1 MKPSRLKKCILNIY
15 LKTIKIV
22 VMDNG
27 IFVSNYIAINDNV
40 FQLNDHEY
48 CSSNTLNLEKFNRCI
63 IPYWRVNVSIDK
75 QNK

>member
-1 MKPSRLKKCILNIY
+1 
-15 LKTIKIV
+15 
-22 VMDNG
+22 MDNG